1 MIILFHF
8 HEIFQKN
15 VFFKCSPNF
24 FLQGSSDEPEM
35 TKLNEAITEQ
45 KDIVMKCLESDQCD
59 INTLNEQLEI
69 LQTMQQK

>member
-1 MIILFHF
+1 MK
-8 HEIFQKN
+8 KN
-15 VFFKCSPNF
+15 IDNFISFSRF

>member
-1 MIILFHF
+1 MIILFCF
-8 HEIFQKN
+8 HEIIFN
-15 VFFKCSPNF
+15 FFHLNALKKI

>member
-1 MIILFHF
+1 
-8 HEIFQKN
+8 
-15 VFFKCSPNF
+15 
-24 FLQGSSDEPEM
+24 M